1 MSERADD
8 HATDGDA
15 MRASGSGDAHDPH
28 GVPLGAP
35 VCGADCQA
43 ALERLEA
50 YLDGELPGTD
60 VEEIAEHLSACYPC
74 TDRATF
80 EEQLRM
86 IVRRDCV
93 DDAPA
98 SLIDR
103 IRTHLAELPTS

>member
-1 MSERADD
+1 MSSSDLGGEQDRFD
-8 HATDGDA
+8 ATA
-15 MRASGSGDAHDPH
+15 A
-28 GVPLGAP
+28 
-35 VCGADCQA
+35 CGNDCED

-60 VEEIAEHLSACYPC
+60 VQEIAAHLTACYPC

-80 EEQLRM
+80 EEQLRS

-93 DDAPA
+93 EHAPT
-98 SLIDR
+98 SLVDR